1 MIHYTILIFI
11 VIILSAFS
19 FVGKRSRLICFW
31 ICICLLMFLHGFRA
45 ATVGNDTIE
54 YIRIFNEVKN
64 GSDFSMSR
72 YELGYLWFNK
82 ILSYISSNPQIVF
95 ISSGIFIYYSVG
107 RFILKYSN
115 YPWLSIILFLSY
127 SFFTFFMGTI
137 RQAIAISILLYSF
150 KYLLNGNL
158 CKFLIIVILAS
169 FFHITAVFFSFAYL
183 SRYIK
188 PSLKNY
194 SLIALFAII
203 GLLSFN
209 LILSKLFSIFSMYE
223 HYDGGKYFGET
234 RIASILYVVISFSIL
249 IISGNII
256 KKRISSFTHAYQF
269 EIRCEIVMVLFAV
282 ILFLISTK
290 LNILDRIAIYYNL
303 FTILLLPNAIRSLT
317 YKKRMVSTAI
327 ITLFFYA
334 YTVTILVIRPEW
346 TSIFPYTFCFE

>member
-1 MIHYTILIFI
+1 MIHFTILFFI
-11 VIILSAFS
+11 AIVLSAFS
-19 FVGKRSRLICFW
+19 FVGKQSRQISFW

-45 ATVGNDTIE
+45 ASVGNDTIE

-64 GSDFSMSR
+64 GYDFSMSR

-82 ILSYISSNPQIVF
+82 ILSYFSSNPQIVF
-95 ISSGIFIYYSVG
+95 ITSGIFIYYSVG
-107 RFILKYSN
+107 RFILKYSA

-127 SFFTFFMGTI
+127 GFFTFFMGAI

-158 CKFLIIVILAS
+158 YKFLIIVIIAS

-183 SRYIK
+183 CRYIK

-194 SLIALFAII
+194 SLLALFAFI
-203 GLLSFN
+203 GLFSFN

-223 HYDGGKYFGET
+223 HYNGGKYFGET

-249 IISGNII
+249 IISENII
-256 KKRISSFTHAYQF
+256 RKRISSFSHEYQF
-269 EIRCEIVMVLFAV
+269 EIRCEIVLVLFAV

-290 LNILDRIAIYYNL
+290 LNILDRIAVYYNL
-303 FTILLLPNAIRSLT
+303 FTILLLPNAIRALK
-317 YKKRMVSTAI
+317 YNKRLISTAI

-334 YTVTILVIRPEW
+334 YTVTILVLRPEW